1 MSKYRKGQQINWEVI
16 RAALTGIWIQV
27 FRGTHRLHTR
37 FIWHLLTTVDILL
50 SEFTLWRPERSYPGS
65 CHLPLL
71 GWGVCFSQRGSC
83 CANTFLNSLV
93 SDDNSGF
100 TPAIVE
106 KLLQVMASLRDTD
119 EETSNPDTYSSWHG
133 AERNLWNFA
142 LAQGI
147 PLDAICI
154 TATATLGKTSH
165 RVTGVMTCLW
175 AQGEKAEDADSEHPE
190 WLRPSQELYRI
201 PCNGKGVECLRNASG
216 PWLPWWIQS
225 DTKQEWTWSL
235 SNFSKKLKK
244 KHLLTYS
251 LK

>member
-1 MSKYRKGQQINWEVI
+1 MSSLYGDR
-16 RAALTGIWIQV
+16 
-27 FRGTHRLHTR
+27 RGVTPAPVAYHS
-37 FIWHLLTTVDILL
+37 W
-50 SEFTLWRPERSYPGS
+50 G
-65 CHLPLL
+65 
-71 GWGVCFSQRGSC
+71 GVCVSLRGGSC

-100 TPAIVE
+100 TSAIVE

-147 PLDAICI
+147 SLDAICI

-165 RVTGVMTCLW
+165 RVTGVMTCPW
-175 AQGEKAEDADSEHPE
+175 AQGEKAEDADSENPE

-201 PCNGKGVECLRNASG
+201 PCNGKGEECLWNASG

-225 DTKQEWTWSL
+225 NTKQEWTWSL